1 MKSTG
6 SPLPDPLFSRMSAL
20 SSTPCL
26 RCASVGPVKWQPPL
40 ATDAGGRRRQRIQA
54 LQTPVRARTAAWQL
68 RCVSAARPGQAR
80 KLTQIGRPK
89 QRSAGQAAQAAA
101 RFRWEAGTGRQ
112 HAWQCQPLPD
122 GLGCLELS
130 HGLADRR
137 RAVRWRRARP
147 EKVRGSSWSRQTEAV
162 AGEQR
167 ARAPGG

>member
-6 SPLPDPLFSRMSAL
+6 PPLPNPLFSRMSAL
-20 SSTPCL
+20 SSTPFL
-26 RCASVGPVKWQPPL
+26 QCASVGPAKGQPPL

-89 QRSAGQAAQAAA
+89 QRSAGQAVQAAA

-112 HAWQCQPLPD
+112 HAWQCQPLPG
-122 GLGCLELS
+122 GLG
-130 HGLADRR
+130 
-137 RAVRWRRARP
+137 RARLP
-147 EKVRGSSWSRQTEAV
+147 RASTWPGRPPPSREVEESQAGEGTWFKLV